1 MLLNLGASTFLFSIV
16 SNNFNS
22 FNNTW
27 HKPVVEAG
35 VAVVRSTLRCQV
47 SVRIMPQVFYARR
60 NRRNSPSMARFL
72 LASASM
78 PRHFCALKHNS
89 TDTKQLRY
97 SPARQ
102 HCLPHHRLTPL
113 TLSYNVP
120 VLTCGSDGTALPA
133 CTWEAQNLHCFP
145 LDTLNSPE
153 GMQCVLKKIMN
164 CREVPYSLLT
174 QKTPAYTQSIRT
186 WARG

>member
-22 FNNTW
+22 FNNTR

-35 VAVVRSTLRCQV
+35 VAVLRSTLRCQV

-120 VLTCGSDGTALPA
+120 VLTWVRTARRSQPALLPTRHNKFAGEYVVCSEENYELPRGSI
-133 CTWEAQNLHCFP
+133 FP
-145 LDTLNSPE
+145 INTKNPGISTIYPHM
-153 GMQCVLKKIMN
+153 G
-164 CREVPYSLLT
+164 SWLT
-174 QKTPAYTQSIRT
+174 S
-186 WARG
+186 

>member
-1 MLLNLGASTFLFSIV
+1 MLCGLGASTFVFSIV
-16 SNNFNS
+16 SNSFNS
-22 FNNTW
+22 AW
-27 HKPVVEAG
+27 RKPVVG
-35 VAVVRSTLRCQV
+35 QAVLSCGLRFAVKCLYELC
-47 SVRIMPQVFYARR
+47 PQVFYARR

-78 PRHFCALKHNS
+78 PRHFCALQHNS

-97 SPARQ
+97 SPSRQ
-102 HCLPHHRLTPL
+102 HRLPHHRLTPL
-113 TLSYNVP
+113 TLRLNVP
-120 VLTCGSDGTALPA
+120 VLTCGSFGTALTA
-133 CTWEAQNLHCFP
+133 CMWEAQNPQCFP

-164 CREVPYSLLT
+164 CREVPYSLITRSPLA
-174 QKTPAYTQSIRT
+174 PPHSIHT